1 MDFLYER
8 FSGGDRAEEVET
20 RAKGGKEERISMRTK
35 DNEGGERSR
44 VKSEAELREKKNSG
58 RKDRAK
64 EEKKMPMTFSDSKG
78 DTVNASLVYLKK
90 YTEYK

>member
-8 FSGGDRAEEVET
+8 FRGGDRAEEVET

-44 VKSEAELREKKNSG
+44 VKSEAELREKK
-58 RKDRAK
+58 K
-64 EEKKMPMTFSDSKG
+64 
-78 DTVNASLVYLKK
+78 
-90 YTEYK
+90 